1 MNLQSL
7 ILLVE
12 IIDSGNLSHAAR
24 KLEISRA
31 NVSYHL
37 VKLEKE
43 LGLQLLRR
51 TTRKVEPTEVGL
63 RLYQHGRAIINEMNA
78 AKDTVTAL
86 GDGLVGRVG
95 VSVPSGYGQM
105 VMSDWLIEFKRLY
118 PAIVLDVLFENRA
131 DNLRDGVDIAIRIM
145 REAPAS
151 LVARSLGPV
160 RYLACAS
167 VGYAADHGLPHT
179 LEELARSPVVTTGGA
194 GKYLRLT
201 AYQDNERSE
210 IDLEPTLSSEHF
222 PFLRQGILAGL
233 GVGVVPDYVVYDKI
247 VEGELLIA
255 LDNYSL
261 TVFDSHMYV
270 LYLPTRHQTRA
281 VRTCID
287 FLLTKAG
294 AAYPS

>member
-7 ILLVE
+7 MLLVE

-24 KLEISRA
+24 KLEVSRA
-31 NVSYHL
+31 NVSYRL

-43 LGLQLLRR
+43 LGLQLFRR

-63 RLYQHGRAIINEMNA
+63 RLYKHGCAIINEMNA

-105 VMSDWLIEFKRLY
+105 VMSEWLIEFKKLY
-118 PAIVLDVLFENRA
+118 PAIVLDVLFENRT

-160 RYLACAS
+160 RYVVCAS
-167 VGYAADHGLPHT
+167 TDYASAHGLPRT
-179 LEELARSPVVTTGGA
+179 LEELSRSPIVTTGGG

-201 AYQDNERSE
+201 AYRDNERSD
-210 IDLEPTLSSEHF
+210 IDLAPTLCSEHF

-233 GVGVVPDYVVYDKI
+233 GVGVVPDYVVHDKI
-247 VEGELLIA
+247 AEGEILLA
-255 LDNYSL
+255 LDSYSFS
-261 TVFDSHMYV
+261 VFDSHMYI

-281 VRTCID
+281 VRTFID
-287 FLLTKAG
+287 FLFTKSG
-294 AAYPS
+294 EPPRI